1 MKLTKSKL
9 KEIIREELQKINE
22 ADLEKTAI
30 PADVK
35 RFMNRFIDKVR
46 GKNLNKIK
54 QVSILIIFP
63 SFNHESHSK
72 KSPTFG
78 CITSLSF
85 SSLSF

>member
-9 KEIIREELQKINE
+9 KEIIREEIGKINE

-54 QVSILIIFP
+54 QVSILYQVVKALGI
-63 SFNHESHSK
+63 S
-72 KSPTFG
+72 
-78 CITSLSF
+78 TSELTMYINKIKRGM
-85 SSLSF
+85 

>member
-35 RFMNRFIDKVR
+35 RFMNRFIDKLKS
-46 GKNLNKIK
+46 KNLNKIK
-54 QVSILIIFP
+54 QVAVLYNVVKALGIS
-63 SFNHESHSK
+63 
-72 KSPTFG
+72 
-78 CITSLSF
+78 TSELQMYIQKVKRG
-85 SSLSF
+85 L

>member
-54 QVSILIIFP
+54 QVSILYQVVKALGI
-63 SFNHESHSK
+63 S
-72 KSPTFG
+72 
-78 CITSLSF
+78 TSELTMYINKIKRGM
-85 SSLSF
+85 